1 MLCVCVWGGGDS
13 AQIGNSEL
21 SGDPHPDTIDYAK
34 RLIDELQSK
43 QISSACKARVPRV
56 PRFVEEASN
65 RKMSV
70 LELLGTSDSEAMS
83 EGDFSQ
89 LQGGSSEGDESEQAS
104 GEDMYNSEHESK
116 SESGESSASNYET
129 SSSFE
134 ARK

>member
-1 MLCVCVWGGGDS
+1 MP
-13 AQIGNSEL
+13 
-21 SGDPHPDTIDYAK
+21 GDPHPDTIDYAK

-43 QISSACKARVPRV
+43 QISSASKARVPHV
-56 PRFVEEASN
+56 PGFVQEESN
-65 RKMSV
+65 RKMSA
-70 LELLGTSDSEAMS
+70 LELLGTSDSEAVS
-83 EGDFSQ
+83 ECDFSQ

-134 ARK
+134 ARNQKKEAKSTSHSKEQKKR